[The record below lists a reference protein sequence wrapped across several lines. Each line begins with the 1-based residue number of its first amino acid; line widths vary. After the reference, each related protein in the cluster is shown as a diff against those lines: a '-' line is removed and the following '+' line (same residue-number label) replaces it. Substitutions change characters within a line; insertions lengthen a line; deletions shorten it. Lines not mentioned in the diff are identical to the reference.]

1 MDWIRLG
8 NTAGADLAGNRGC
21 VRPITLAELATHC
34 TPDDA
39 WMAVHGKCYNVTR
52 YMAFHP
58 GGRDELMRG
67 VGRDATRL
75 FDEVHAW
82 VNYEQMLA
90 KCYLGPLRAPGNFA
104 GGANGSSASAGGGGA
119 SVGLSVTGE
128 FKLPLRALAPAST
141 HASPTRNSLAV
152 VADAVRRSGSVDKS
166 ASLPA
171 SPTSPAADDDG
182 GPSMLLAD
190 VLAAAGGADA
200 VEPEIVPR
208 FDWMQKTDVLML
220 VFYTRALCNPGW
232 SVELVDAKAEATEA
246 EAVGRRVTVR
256 VFAQRSVHVFEFMC
270 ANAVRWPFRSKVS
283 FDTGEFSELF
293 YYMLII
299 ISYADKLIQY
309 SFTSQAKS
317 N

>member
-1 MDWIRLG
+1 MLWSHLGSQTTQFPILLAGNPRNKCALQPGHSLMDWIRLG
-8 NTAGADLAGNRGC
+8 NTAGADLAGNHGH
-21 VRPITLAELATHC
+21 VRPITLTELATHC

-104 GGANGSSASAGGGGA
+104 GGANGSSAAAGGGA
-119 SVGLSVTGE
+119 TAGLSVTGE
-128 FKLPLRALAPAST
+128 FKLPLQALAPAST

-152 VADAVRRSGSVDKS
+152 VADAARRSSSVDKS

-171 SPTSPAADDDG
+171 SPTADDG

-190 VLAAAGGADA
+190 VLAAGGTDA
-200 VEPEIVPR
+200 AEPEIVPR
-208 FDWMQKTDVLML
+208 FDWMQKTDVLTL

-232 SVELVDAKAEATEA
+232 SVELVDAKPEGTDADAF
-246 EAVGRRVTVR
+246 GRRVTVR

-270 ANAVRWPFRSKVS
+270 ANAVRWPCRSKVS
-283 FDTGEFSELF
+283 FDTGG
-293 YYMLII
+293 
-299 ISYADKLIQY
+299 
-309 SFTSQAKS
+309 FTD
-317 N
+317 